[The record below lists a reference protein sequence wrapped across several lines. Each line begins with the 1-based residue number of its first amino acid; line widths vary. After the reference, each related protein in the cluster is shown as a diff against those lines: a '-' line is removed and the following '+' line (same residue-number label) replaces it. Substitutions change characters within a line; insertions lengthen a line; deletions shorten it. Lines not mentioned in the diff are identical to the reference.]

1 MIQISGEEILVA
13 AGGRGRVSSLMPPP
27 YVDHTSHQSLNNRAC
42 NGKLS
47 KYFNTSACG
56 RGGEETTSQNGL
68 VVIEPFTSSISSRK
82 IFSVSSN
89 DLAFTSIVPTVYPAA
104 LSGSSASPIQAPSV
118 SPTTQHTDSSEG
130 GSFLLFIATPVAFLA
145 MVLVVILVQCY
156 RKYFIRNNDN
166 TLPGAVVAIDVSLP
180 VALATVVSPSS
191 TEAWLT
197 SDESVSV
204 YMAVTSAELY
214 DDDLNIAETAAVP
227 SVPVHSSFV

>member
-1 MIQISGEEILVA
+1 
-13 AGGRGRVSSLMPPP
+13 
-27 YVDHTSHQSLNNRAC
+27 
-42 NGKLS
+42 
-47 KYFNTSACG
+47 
-56 RGGEETTSQNGL
+56 
-68 VVIEPFTSSISSRK
+68 
-82 IFSVSSN
+82 
-89 DLAFTSIVPTVYPAA
+89 
-104 LSGSSASPIQAPSV
+104 
-118 SPTTQHTDSSEG
+118 
-130 GSFLLFIATPVAFLA
+130 

-214 DDDLNIAETAAVP
+214 GDDLNIADTAVP